1 MVIGRRLFVYLMSDT
16 VWFLTSNSGKLAEAS
31 VHFAELGMEVKCL
44 EVPDGTIVEP
54 QAPDLEAVARA
65 KIEQALDHLP
75 HDNAMLL
82 VEDAGLF
89 VSALDGFPGVYSS
102 YAYDTIGNQ
111 GVIRLLEHLQ
121 SEDPVRAKRLRA
133 ASFKAVS
140 VLWKNGEVLI
150 GRGECQGSIASQ
162 IQGAEGFGFDPI
174 FIPYDLDED
183 GLSLDPEKLGSLS
196 THGRTF
202 GEVGVEVK
210 HRFSHRKRALDD
222 LLNEWQNQ
230 RSQDGP

>member
-1 MVIGRRLFVYLMSDT
+1 MSDT
-16 VWFLTSNSGKLAEAS
+16 VWFLTSNPGKLAEAS
-31 VHFAELGMEVKCL
+31 VHFASLGIEVKGL
-44 EVPDGTIVEP
+44 EVPDGAIVEP
-54 QAPDLEAVARA
+54 QASDLESVARA

-89 VSALDGFPGVYSS
+89 VTALDGFPGVYSS
-102 YAYDTIGNQ
+102 YAYNTIGNQ

-140 VLWKNGEVLI
+140 VLWKNGVMLV
-150 GRGECQGSIASQ
+150 GKGECQGSIASQ

-174 FIPYDLDED
+174 FIPYDLDEH
-183 GLSLDPEKLGSLS
+183 GQALDPENLGSLS
-196 THGRTF
+196 THGQTF

-210 HRFSHRKRALDD
+210 HRFSHRKRAIDD
-222 LLNEWQNQ
+222 LLDQWQNQ
-230 RSQDGP
+230 SSEDGP

>member
-1 MVIGRRLFVYLMSDT
+1 MSDT
-16 VWFLTSNSGKLAEAS
+16 VWFLTSNPGKLAEAS
-31 VHFAELGMEVKCL
+31 VHFASLGIEVKGL
-44 EVPDGTIVEP
+44 EVPDGAIVEP
-54 QAPDLEAVARA
+54 QASDLESVARA

-89 VSALDGFPGVYSS
+89 VTALDGFPGVYSS
-102 YAYDTIGNQ
+102 YAYNTIGNQ

-140 VLWKNGEVLI
+140 ILWKNGVMLV
-150 GRGECQGSIASQ
+150 GKGECQGSIASQ

-174 FIPYDLDED
+174 FIPYDLDEH
-183 GLSLDPEKLGSLS
+183 GQALDPENLGSLS
-196 THGRTF
+196 THGQTF

-222 LLNEWQNQ
+222 LMDQWQNQ
-230 RSQDGP
+230 RSEDGP

>member
-1 MVIGRRLFVYLMSDT
+1 MVIGRRFFVDIMSDT
-16 VWFLTSNSGKLAEAS
+16 VWFLTSNPGKLAEAS
-31 VHFAELGMEVKCL
+31 VHFASLGIEVKGL
-44 EVPDGTIVEP
+44 EVPDGAIVEP
-54 QAPDLEAVARA
+54 QASDLESVARA

-89 VSALDGFPGVYSS
+89 VTALDGFPGVYSS
-102 YAYDTIGNQ
+102 YAYNTIGNQ

-140 VLWKNGEVLI
+140 VLWKNGVMLV
-150 GRGECQGSIASQ
+150 GKGECQGSIASQ

-174 FIPYDLDED
+174 FIPYDLDEH
-183 GLSLDPEKLGSLS
+183 GQALDPENLGSLS
-196 THGRTF
+196 THGQTF

-222 LLNEWQNQ
+222 LLDQWQNQ
-230 RSQDGP
+230 RSEDGP

>member
-1 MVIGRRLFVYLMSDT
+1 MSDT
-16 VWFLTSNSGKLAEAS
+16 VWFLTSNPGKLAEAS
-31 VHFAELGMEVKCL
+31 VHFASLGIEVKGL
-44 EVPDGTIVEP
+44 EVPDGAIVEP
-54 QAPDLEAVARA
+54 QASDLESVARA
-65 KIEQALDHLP
+65 KIEQALNHLP

-89 VSALDGFPGVYSS
+89 VTALDGFPGVYSS
-102 YAYDTIGNQ
+102 YAYNTIGNQ

-140 VLWKNGEVLI
+140 ILWKNGVMLV
-150 GRGECQGSIASQ
+150 GKGECQGSIASQ

-174 FIPYDLDED
+174 FIPYDLDEH
-183 GLSLDPEKLGSLS
+183 GQALDPENLGSLS
-196 THGRTF
+196 THGQTF

-222 LLNEWQNQ
+222 LLDQWQNQ
-230 RSQDGP
+230 RSEDGP

>member
-1 MVIGRRLFVYLMSDT
+1 MVIGRRLFEGIMSDT
-16 VWFLTSNSGKLAEAS
+16 VWFLTSNPGKLAEAS
-31 VHFAELGMEVKCL
+31 VHFASLGIEVKGL
-44 EVPDGTIVEP
+44 EVPDGAIVEP
-54 QAPDLEAVARA
+54 QASDLESVARA

-89 VSALDGFPGVYSS
+89 VTALDGFPGVYSS
-102 YAYDTIGNQ
+102 YAYNTIGNQ

-140 VLWKNGEVLI
+140 ILWKNGVMLV
-150 GRGECQGSIASQ
+150 GKGECQGSIASQ

-174 FIPYDLDED
+174 FIPYDLDEH
-183 GLSLDPEKLGSLS
+183 GQALDPENLGSLS
-196 THGRTF
+196 THGQTF

-222 LLNEWQNQ
+222 LMDQWQNQ
-230 RSQDGP
+230 RSEDGP